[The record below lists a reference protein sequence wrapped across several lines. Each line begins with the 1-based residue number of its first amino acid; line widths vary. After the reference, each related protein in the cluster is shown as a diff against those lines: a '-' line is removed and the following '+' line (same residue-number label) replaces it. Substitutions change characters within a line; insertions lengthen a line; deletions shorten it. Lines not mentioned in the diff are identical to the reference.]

1 MHEEQQDISRGLV
14 WGFVGVLIFSVSL
27 PLTRV
32 AVAELDPVFV
42 GMARGMIAAVLSLI
56 ALLSTKSPLLNR
68 QQLVQVIITA
78 TGVTIGFPLFSS
90 LAMQQVPAGHGA
102 VVNGLLPLATVA
114 LGAVVMRYTLRWQFW
129 LAAIVG
135 SATAVGV
142 VIWRSGSGIVPGDV
156 AMIVAVLIAAVGY
169 VYGGRLSAQI
179 GGWRTICWAN
189 VVSIPVMLWPTYAYA
204 PVHAVSSSA
213 WLALAYLGV
222 FSMFLGFFAW
232 YHGLALGGIP
242 RVSQV
247 QLIQPFLTIVWAWPL
262 TGEHP
267 TIEVVVAAA
276 IVVTCIWIARRN
288 AT

>member
-1 MHEEQQDISRGLV
+1 MEQPQSTRGVMWGLV
-14 WGFVGVLIFSVSL
+14 GVVIFSVSL
-27 PLTRV
+27 PVTRV
-32 AVAELDPVFV
+32 AVAELNPVFV
-42 GMARGMIAAVLSLI
+42 GMARGLIAAVLSLV
-56 ALLSTKSPLLNR
+56 ALIVTKSPWLNR
-68 QQLVQVIITA
+68 TQFVQVVITA

-129 LAAIVG
+129 AAAVVG

-142 VIWRSGSGIVPGDV
+142 VIWRSGAGLVSGDI

-169 VYGGRLSAQI
+169 VFGGRLSKEI

-189 VVSIPVMLWPTYAYA
+189 VVCIPVLLWPTWALA
-204 PVHAVSSSA
+204 PTHDVSTAA
-213 WLALAYLGV
+213 WMSLAYLGV

-247 QLIQPFLTIVWAWPL
+247 QLIQPFLTILWAWPL
-262 TGEHP
+262 GGEHP
-267 TIEVVVAAA
+267 TVEVVLAAA
-276 IVVTCIWIARRN
+276 IVVTCIWVARRN